1 MSEQA
6 NVRTAAR
13 RLAEQGYDI
22 IEMVRRALISPAQ
35 EPKGRR

>member
-22 IEMVRRALISPAQ
+22 IEMVRRALIAAQ